1 MMLYL
6 MMSSMNDTSSSSES
20 LTPAGNLTLVD
31 DIGSSTEAGQQFITL
46 VTKSGNYFY
55 LIIDRDDEGEENV
68 HFLNLVDEA
77 DLFAPMDDDE
87 VEAYQAAQKAAKA
100 DETQTAVT
108 TPSATDMA
116 ETEANEKATEVT
128 EKKSTNLLPSVGV
141 ILVVLACSGGYFYL
155 QTRKKKATAQKP
167 DPDADYT
174 EDDDDSE
181 EYEIPEDD
189 SDDDSDE
196 VVEDDDYS
204 EGTDESGDEE

>member
-87 VEAYQAAQKAAKA
+87 VEAY
-100 DETQTAVT
+100 
-108 TPSATDMA
+108 
-116 ETEANEKATEVT
+116 
-128 EKKSTNLLPSVGV
+128 
-141 ILVVLACSGGYFYL
+141 
-155 QTRKKKATAQKP
+155 
-167 DPDADYT
+167 
-174 EDDDDSE
+174 
-181 EYEIPEDD
+181 
-189 SDDDSDE
+189 
-196 VVEDDDYS
+196 
-204 EGTDESGDEE
+204 